1 MARAVLLLESRKAA
15 AAAALL
21 AAVGVCANLA
31 CVGAK
36 DRMQPLKEQP
46 APRIEK
52 LLPDMTV
59 AGKGFQIQPS
69 GESAIVVVGSDFVSA
84 SRVCFDGKPAVTT
97 YGSGTALTALVPAEV
112 YGREGTVQVT
122 VRNGDGRVSNSFPF
136 RVSPATGSPPRISGL
151 RPAACVVGQGFN
163 VQPNG
168 ESAIAVDGENFL
180 PGATIYFDRSPL
192 VSAFG
197 NTGTLTATVPESL
210 LRKPRVAKVH
220 VKNPDG
226 KVSNSMSFSVLRRT
240 P

>member
-1 MARAVLLLESRKAA
+1 MARTAFLLECKEAA
-15 AAAALL
+15 AAGALL
-21 AAVGVCANLA
+21 AVLGACANLA

-36 DRMQPLKEQP
+36 ERMQPLKEQP

-59 AGKGFQIQPS
+59 AGKGFQIQPY
-69 GESAIVVVGSDFVSA
+69 GESAIVVMGSNFVSA

-97 YGSGTALTALVPAEV
+97 YGSSTVVTALVPAEV
-112 YGREGTVQVT
+112 YRREGTVQVT

-136 RVSPATGSPPRISGL
+136 QVSPASGSPPRISGL
-151 RPAACVVGQGFN
+151 RPASCVVGQGFN

-168 ESAIAVDGENFL
+168 ESAIAVDGESFL

-197 NTGTLTATVPESL
+197 NTGTVTATVPESL
-210 LRKPRVAKVH
+210 LRKPRAIKVH

-226 KVSNSMSFSVLRRT
+226 NVSNSMNFSVLRRT